1 MSFDWPDYL
10 ALAQVLGGDNS
21 AAPTE
26 EARLRSAL
34 SRAYY
39 AVYGTA
45 RAVAKAHDG
54 YVPQRFETS
63 HQGLI
68 NHFKASPDRVR
79 KSIGANLERMQKNR
93 VRADYEPRFHGDL
106 NFEVGLMLRMGA
118 DVLVTLNSLRRP

>member
-10 ALAQVLGGDNS
+10 TLAQALSGDEE

-45 RAVAKAHDG
+45 RAVARVQDG
-54 YVPQRFETS
+54 YVPQRSETS

-68 NHFKASPDRVR
+68 RHFRESPDRVR
-79 KSIGANLERMQKNR
+79 KSIAANLERMQKNR
-93 VRADYEPRFHGDL
+93 ERADYERRWNGDL
-106 NFEVGLMLRMGA
+106 KGDVALMLKLGA
-118 DVLVTLNSLRRP
+118 AVLETLKRLQRP